1 MSNFKVLIVDDERLS
16 RRRIR
21 RLLTLEPECEVIG
34 ECANG
39 LEAVNALAK
48 SRPDILFLDVQ
59 MPELDGFE
67 VIRALTALKPL
78 IIFTSAYD
86 DYAVRAFE
94 VHAFDYL
101 LKPFDGRRFLESL
114 QRAKARV
121 LQERSG
127 ASDHRLFELVESL
140 SRNTPARPQP
150 APDRIAVRNN
160 GRVVFVKLEEIDWIE
175 ASDNYACLHCG
186 RETHVVRE
194 TMSELESRL
203 NPSNFLRVHRSAI
216 VNLDRIKELQPWFR
230 GDYRVILRDGTELTL
245 TKNHR
250 EKLESRLLLGA
261 SR

>member
-1 MSNFKVLIVDDERLS
+1 MSNFRVLIVDDERLS

-21 RLLTLEPECEVIG
+21 RLLSLEPDCEVIG
-34 ECANG
+34 ECSNG
-39 LEAVNALAK
+39 AEAVETLENA
-48 SRPDILFLDVQ
+48 RPDILFLDVQ

-67 VIRALTALKPL
+67 VIQALTKAKPL

-86 DYAVRAFE
+86 EYALRAFE

-101 LKPFDGRRFLESL
+101 LKPFDGRRLIESL
-114 QRAKARV
+114 HRAKARIR
-121 LQERSG
+121 QERSG
-127 ASDHRLFELVESL
+127 SSDDRLLELFESL
-140 SRNTPARPQP
+140 SRARRS
-150 APDRIAVRNN
+150 PDRIAVRNN

-175 ASDNYACLHCG
+175 ASDNYVCLHCA

-194 TMSELESRL
+194 TMSELEARL
-203 NPSNFLRVHRSAI
+203 DPAQFLRVHRSAI

-261 SR
+261 STR

>member
-1 MSNFKVLIVDDERLS
+1 MPNYKVLIVDDERLS

-21 RLLTLEPECEVIG
+21 RLLTLESDCEVVG
-34 ECANG
+34 ECTNG
-39 LEAVNALAK
+39 AEAVDALRTAM
-48 SRPDILFLDVQ
+48 PDILYLDVQ

-67 VIRALTALKPL
+67 VIAALKEVRPL

-86 DYAVRAFE
+86 DYALRAFE

-114 QRAKARV
+114 KRAKIRIAQDRT
-121 LQERSG
+121 EK
-127 ASDHRLFELVESL
+127 ADNNRLFELVENL
-140 SRNTPARPQP
+140 TRPRRM
-150 APDRIAVRNN
+150 PDRIAVKNN
-160 GRVVFVKLEEIDWIE
+160 GRVVFVRLDEIDWFE
-175 ASDNYACLHCG
+175 ASDNYVCLHCG

-194 TMSELESRL
+194 TMNELEARL
-203 NPSNFLRVHRSAI
+203 DSGQFLRVHRSAI
-216 VNLDRIKELQPWFR
+216 VNLDRIRELQPWFR

-261 SR
+261 SSK

>member
-21 RLLTLEPECEVIG
+21 RLLTLEPDCEVIG

-39 LEAVNALAK
+39 AEAVSALEN

-67 VIRALTALKPL
+67 VIAALTELRPL

-101 LKPFDGRRFLESL
+101 LKPFDGRRFMESL
-114 QRAKARV
+114 KRAKARIE
-121 LQERSG
+121 QERSG
-127 ASDHRLFELVESL
+127 KSDSHRLFELFENL
-140 SRNTPARPQP
+140 AKPKRT
-150 APDRIAVRNN
+150 PDRIAVKTN
-160 GRVVFVKLEEIDWIE
+160 GRVVFIRLDEIDWFE
-175 ASDNYACLHCG
+175 ASDNYVCLHCG

-203 NPSNFLRVHRSAI
+203 DPA
-216 VNLDRIKELQPWFR
+216 
-230 GDYRVILRDGTELTL
+230 
-245 TKNHR
+245 
-250 EKLESRLLLGA
+250 
-261 SR
+261 

>member
-21 RLLTLEPECEVIG
+21 RLLTLEPECEIVG
-34 ECANG
+34 ECGNG
-39 LEAVNALAK
+39 AEAVSVLGRT
-48 SRPDILFLDVQ
+48 RPDILFLDVQ

-67 VIRALTALKPL
+67 VINALTESRPL
-78 IIFTSAYD
+78 IIFTSAYE

-101 LKPFDGRRFLESL
+101 LKPFDGRRFLDSV
-114 QRAKARV
+114 QRAKNRI
-121 LQERSG
+121 LQERPG
-127 ASDHRLFELVESL
+127 TADHRLVELMESI
-140 SRNTPARPQP
+140 SKSQRS
-150 APDRIAVRNN
+150 PDRIAVRNN

-175 ASDNYACLHCG
+175 ASDNYVCLHCG
-186 RETHVVRE
+186 RETHVLRE
-194 TMSELESRL
+194 TMSELEARL
-203 NPSNFLRVHRSAI
+203 NPTRFLRVHRSAI

-230 GDYRVILRDGTELTL
+230 GDYRVILCDGTELTL

-261 SR
+261 AR

>member
-1 MSNFKVLIVDDERLS
+1 MSNFKILIVDDERLS

-21 RLLTLEPECEVIG
+21 RLLSLEADCEVVG

-39 LEAVNALAK
+39 KEALTAL
-48 SRPDILFLDVQ
+48 RETPPDILYLDVQ

-67 VIRALTALKPL
+67 VLSALQEIRPL

-86 DYAVRAFE
+86 DYALRAFE

-114 QRAKARV
+114 KRAKARV
-121 LQERSG
+121 EQGRSG
-127 ASDHRLFELVESL
+127 NSDNHRLFELFENLAKPRKS
-140 SRNTPARPQP
+140 
-150 APDRIAVRNN
+150 PDRIAVKNN
-160 GRVVFVKLEEIDWIE
+160 GRVVFIRLDEIDWFE
-175 ASDNYACLHCG
+175 ASDNYVCLHCG

-194 TMSELESRL
+194 TMNELEARL
-203 NPSNFLRVHRSAI
+203 DPGQFLRVHRSSI
-216 VNLDRIKELQPWFR
+216 VNLDRIRELQPWFR

-250 EKLESRLLLGA
+250 EKLESRLLLGSSA
-261 SR
+261 R